1 MNDKDGYSVI
11 SLIFKNEKK
20 KSTGTRIQRKK
31 LLLCFMVA
39 SKVFSKTCNLN
50 AFV

>member
-11 SLIFKNEKK
+11 SLIFKNEK